1 MYPNGIFGAAS
12 AGDLQ
17 EIKTIL
23 AIQPAEI
30 YLRDSLGRTVL
41 LVASFWGHL
50 EIVSWL
56 LLEGGAN
63 VAERSNNGCTALL
76 QTLVGGDECFLRR
89 GGHLKTLKWL
99 LAEGGSSIQEHD
111 DRGRTALLIAAN
123 CGLELELR
131 WLLEHGGST
140 IQERSK
146 DGGSALL
153 HAAAAEF
160 YPGIEYL
167 LEHGGADITEARYNG
182 DTVWD
187 VLGQVRSQ
195 FLFIND
201 SDSDTD
207 SDFFGSDSNSKRM
220 RGMENE
226 FTSEAVK
233 SLLRVM
239 VLRGAPPEE
248 LVAEM
253 TPMNKKLVRRGAR
266 IRARLPTY
274 LAERRALLAEHCTLI
289 VPLRA
294 LIEAYEEP
302 TSTEELWATGLG
314 LKPRSSSMM
323 QKGAKRKR

>member
-1 MYPNGIFGAAS
+1 MYPNGIFGAAA

-23 AIQPAEI
+23 AIHPPEI
-30 YLRDSLGRTVL
+30 YERDSLGRNVL

-50 EIVSWL
+50 DIVQWL
-56 LLEGGAN
+56 LLEGGAS
-63 VAERSNNGCTALL
+63 VGEMSNSGCTALL

-89 GGHLKTLKWL
+89 GGHLKTMKWL
-99 LAEGGSSIQEHD
+99 LAEGGASIQDQD
-111 DRGRTALLIAAN
+111 DKGRTALLIASN

-131 WLLEHGGST
+131 WLLEHGGSSN
-140 IQERSK
+140 QERSK
-146 DGGSALL
+146 DGSTALL

-167 LEHGGADITEARYNG
+167 LEHGGADITETSYNG

-195 FLFIND
+195 FLFNND
-201 SDSDTD
+201 SDSDID

-220 RGMENE
+220 RGMQKEE
-226 FTSEAVK
+226 TSEAVK

-239 VLRGAPPEE
+239 VLRGAPPDI
-248 LVAEM
+248 LVPEM
-253 TPMNKKLVRRGAR
+253 TPMSKKLVRRGAR

-274 LAERRALLAEHCTLI
+274 LAERRALLAEHCSLI

-294 LIEAYEEP
+294 LIEGYEEP
-302 TSTEELWATGLG
+302 ISTEELWATGLG

-323 QKGAKRKR
+323 QKRAKRKR